1 MKKRKLI
8 AVIIC
13 VALVALTLSLA
24 LTACNNADP
33 KDPHTIV
40 VGASASPHAEILNAI
55 KGKLKEQG
63 YNLVVKVFDDY
74 LTPNAALDEGLLNAN
89 YFQHTPYLNTY
100 NSQYETDLIAVAK
113 IHYEPFAVYG
123 KNVSEQSYSDQ
134 KTGRDILIP
143 NDGSNLTRALF
154 VLRDEGFITLP
165 ANADPNVNLTVQDIE
180 AAKGNAIHAVEANL
194 VALTLEESD
203 NGTIAVI
210 NGNYAIQAG
219 LDIKNALGVE
229 NAQGEAAQLYANV
242 IAVKHGHENDEK
254 IIALVNALKSQ
265 EVIDFI
271 NENYEGAVVPSFV
284 L

>member
-1 MKKRKLI
+1 MKKNKLI

-13 VALVALTLSLA
+13 VVLVVLTLSLA
-24 LTACNNADP
+24 LTACNKDDP
-33 KDPHTIV
+33 KDPHTII

-63 YNLVVKVFDDY
+63 YKLVVKVFDDY
-74 LTPNAALDEGLLNAN
+74 ITPNAALDEGLLNAN

-100 NSQYETDLIAVAK
+100 NAQYGTDLVAAAK
-113 IHYEPFAVYG
+113 IHYEPFCVYG
-123 KNVSEQSYSDQ
+123 KNVSKESYVAQ
-134 KTGRDILIP
+134 KTGRNILIP

-165 ANADPNVNLTVQDIE
+165 ANADPNTNLTVQDITD
-180 AAKGNAIHAVEANL
+180 ARGNTINAVEANL
-194 VALTLEESD
+194 VALTLGESD

-210 NGNYAIQAG
+210 NGNFAIQAG

-242 IAVKHGHENDEK
+242 IAVRKNHANEEK
-254 IIALVNALKSQ
+254 INVLISALKSQ

-271 NENYEGAVVPSFV
+271 NENYGGAVVPSFT